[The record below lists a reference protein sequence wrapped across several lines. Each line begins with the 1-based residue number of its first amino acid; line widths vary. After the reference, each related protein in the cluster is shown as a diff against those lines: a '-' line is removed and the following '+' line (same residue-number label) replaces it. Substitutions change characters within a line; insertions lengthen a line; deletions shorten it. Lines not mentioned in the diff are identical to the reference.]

1 MPEKT
6 KPIAHVSVGSVAA
19 AIWRNERRD
28 TPLYTTTFN
37 VRYKDQDNEWKTTN
51 SFDHLTLL
59 ALAKCAHLA
68 YDAVAAL
75 KNGDSEPNLP
85 G

>member
-1 MPEKT
+1 MGEKT
-6 KPIAHVSVGSVAA
+6 KPVAQVSVGSVAA

-37 VRYKDQDNEWKTTN
+37 VRYKDKDNEWKTTN

-59 ALAKCAHLA
+59 ALSKCAHLA
-68 YDAVAAL
+68 FDTIAAL
-75 KNGDSEPNLP
+75 KDRDSGAPST